1 MSLFQVAKRFY
12 RSHAYMY
19 PGLFSYQQREMA
31 AIRSQLN
38 IVHDS
43 DFRVLSMLRLPD
55 VPLVIDIGANLG
67 QSIGSIKAVLGR
79 SLIKAF
85 EPNPASFQKLSEL
98 YNADENVE
106 LFHCA
111 IGNDVGVIELAVPEC
126 GGISFHQ
133 LANISTTNEDAI
145 SDFLEREGF
154 TWAKRHRV
162 TFRKEAVEIATL
174 DSFGFE
180 PHIIKIDVE
189 GAEYD
194 VICGGLAT
202 IERCKPALL
211 VESGERSE
219 IVSLLR
225 DRGYGRYL
233 YREDAIVPAGAD
245 AALNSIFLTDDHLQT
260 LRRNKETEE
269 AAIASE

>member
-19 PGLFSYQQREMA
+19 PSIFSYQQREMA

-43 DFRVLSMLRLPD
+43 DFHVLSMLRLPD
-55 VPLVIDIGANLG
+55 VPLVLDIGANLG
-67 QSIGSIKAVLGR
+67 QSIGSIKAVLGQ

-85 EPNPASFQKLSEL
+85 EPNPASFQKLAGL
-98 YNADENVE
+98 YGSDENVE

-111 IGNDVGVIELAVPEC
+111 IGNEVGVIELAVPEC

-133 LANISTTNEDAI
+133 LANISTTNEEAI

-154 TWAKRHRV
+154 TWAKRHPV
-162 TFRKEAVEIATL
+162 IFRKEAVEIATL

-180 PHIIKIDVE
+180 PHVVKIDVE

-194 VICGGLAT
+194 VICGGLGT
-202 IERCKPALL
+202 IERCRPALL

-233 YREDAIVPAGAD
+233 FRDGVVIPAGSD
-245 AALNSIFLTDDHLQT
+245 ASLNSIFLTEDHLRT
-260 LRRNKETEE
+260 LRRSRATEE
-269 AAIASE
+269 ATN